1 MNDVAAGEE
10 RVKAALRASYK
21 KQKEAFVSNLN
32 GGTLWEINNVTLVA
46 PVCLTRH
53 EISTMCHS

>member
-1 MNDVAAGEE
+1 MDDVAAGEE

-46 PVCLTRH
+46 PVCT
-53 EISTMCHS
+53 ST